1 MGMGDPHINAMP
13 QLEYVIKGALKKSSN
28 RSGRPRLPIT
38 PAVLRAVRLVWEKDA
53 DRFNSSMLWAA
64 SCMYFF
70 GFLRSGEAVAP
81 TTRSFDPAV
90 HVCSGDVRRDSGNP
104 PRYLEVRLKAS
115 KTDTYSQG
123 VSVYL
128 GVTGV
133 ELCPVAAILNY
144 MVRRGASPG
153 PLFRF

>member
-1 MGMGDPHINAMP
+1 M
-13 QLEYVIKGALKKSSN
+13 
-28 RSGRPRLPIT
+28 
-38 PAVLRAVRLVWEKDA
+38 
-53 DRFNSSMLWAA
+53 
-64 SCMYFF
+64 CFF

-90 HVCSGDVRRDSGNP
+90 HLCCGDVRRDSGNP
-104 PRYLEVRLKAS
+104 PRYLEVRFKAS
-115 KTDTYSQG
+115 KTDPYRQG

-153 PLFRF
+153 PFFIFSDGRFLTRDSFVARLRRALQAAGFEAR